1 MLTYQDLIAL
11 GDNEEKRMDFL
22 LKAIAQ
28 HKGSH
33 AYRVAY
39 DADLYYRHLNP
50 TIMRAQKIVYDLM
63 GKAKIDNYSAN
74 HKIPSRYY
82 FYFVTQTVQFLL
94 GNGISFSESST
105 LEKLG
110 NKFDKAIQQ
119 AAVLAMNGGVSFGF
133 WNNDHLEVFG
143 IASSTGG
150 PVFVPI
156 FDEENGFLRA
166 GIRFWQID
174 ETKPLR
180 VTLYEEDGFTEYM
193 RKRGEPM
200 SVLQEKRDY
209 IQIVEKSEATGTII
223 SNGGNY
229 PGFPIIPLYNTNR
242 QSELIG
248 SKETLDAYDLM
259 ASELINNVDE
269 GNLIYWVIKNAQGM
283 DDIDDLKFLQRLKTI
298 GVAHVDGEAGVE
310 VEGKQI
316 EAPFQANENALE
328 RLRSQLFDDFM
339 ALDVKKI
346 AGGAVTAT
354 QILAAYEPLNQKTDL
369 LETQITDFIETL
381 LNLLGIDDKP
391 TYTRSMIVN
400 QSELLQNLMSAA
412 GYLSEEY
419 CTKKVLEILG
429 DIDKYEDVMAQ
440 KIDEDMGR
448 LVEDDE
454 DGGSGAQED
463 GQASGEDGAETV

>member
-1 MLTYQDLIAL
+1 
-11 GDNEEKRMDFL
+11 
-22 LKAIAQ
+22 
-28 HKGSH
+28 
-33 AYRVAY
+33 
-39 DADLYYRHLNP
+39 
-50 TIMRAQKIVYDLM
+50 
-63 GKAKIDNYSAN
+63 
-74 HKIPSRYY
+74 
-82 FYFVTQTVQFLL
+82 
-94 GNGISFSESST
+94 
-105 LEKLG
+105 
-110 NKFDKAIQQ
+110 
-119 AAVLAMNGGVSFGF
+119 
-133 WNNDHLEVFG
+133 
-143 IASSTGG
+143 
-150 PVFVPI
+150 
-156 FDEENGFLRA
+156 
-166 GIRFWQID
+166 
-174 ETKPLR
+174 
-180 VTLYEEDGFTEYM
+180 
-193 RKRGEPM
+193 M